1 MAIATIYRS
10 SLSASPSITQTALYD
25 AIKAALIQAGLTF
38 FSEYTASGTR
48 HAILTDTAG
57 SGTYSTVYYRF
68 SVTSALVITHQLFT
82 AWNTGTNTGSNGSGD
97 VHSTTFVTGSDI
109 AIVALNGGNNSTE
122 FSLVALLQGSTFQ
135 LLGVLMPEN
144 SFDIWTLNRA
154 PKACIS
160 QTSIGSAWSLAGIN
174 IFSNTNLTADPVGNS
189 LLSAFCTE
197 FNTYAP
203 EKGIKLRTNTGQ
215 GCWLWTSSNFAVVP
229 GNSIPRLSIFT
240 EPGTAKNFMM
250 LGTGNGALAV
260 EVANA

>member
-10 SLSASPSITQTALYD
+10 SLSANPSITQAALYD
-25 AIKAALIQAGLTF
+25 AIKAALISAGLTF
-38 FSEYTASGTR
+38 FSEYTASGTK
-48 HAILTDTAG
+48 HAIFTDTAG

-68 SVTSALVITHQLFT
+68 SITTTLILTHQIFT
-82 AWNTGTNTGSNGSGD
+82 AWNTATNTGSNGSGD
-97 VHSTTFVTGSDI
+97 IQSTTFVSGSDI
-109 AIVALNGGNNSTE
+109 AIIALNGNNSSTE
-122 FSLVALLQGSTFQ
+122 FSLVALLQGSVFQ

-154 PKACIS
+154 PKAAIA
-160 QTSIGSAWSLAGIN
+160 QTSIGSAWSLCSVN
-174 IFSNTNLTADPVGNS
+174 IFGNTNLTADPVGSS
-189 LLSAFCTE
+189 LLSTFSTE

-203 EKGIKLRTNTGQ
+203 EKGVKLRSNSGQ

-229 GNSIPRLSIFT
+229 GNSIPRLSVFS
-240 EPGTAKNFMM
+240 EPGTGKNFMM